1 MWGENTCYSVVLSKK
16 KRLAFHHIRC
26 SIVVSISACHAEN
39 PGSIPGGGVFLTFR
53 LSSFFCGVIGIHK
66 KSFCRILE
74 VTYFGMHFRGNI
86 FWHADIFLL
95 ILHFFCMV
103 KSLRYSLAGQDTRLS
118 PERPGL
124 ESRWRNSLPI
134 APARQL
140 VAAPL
145 WSLSQP
151 IDTALYDEFWQR
163 QGKNNFFKK
172 ICATGRQ

>member
-1 MWGENTCYSVVLSKK
+1 M
-16 KRLAFHHIRC
+16 
-26 SIVVSISACHAEN
+26 VVSGAGHPHLGFRHN
-39 PGSIPGGGVFLTFR
+39 PGPPAAGGQQGARQETQKHRARSYRF
-53 LSSFFCGVIGIHK
+53 SNGKICGCNNCGQIA
-66 KSFCRILE
+66 
-74 VTYFGMHFRGNI
+74 NI
-86 FWHADIFLL
+86 
-95 ILHFFCMV
+95 
-103 KSLRYSLAGQDTRLS
+103 RYSLAGQDTRLS

-163 QGKNNFFKK
+163 QGKNIFLKK
-172 ICATGRQ
+172 NLCNRSPMRLVILS

>member
-1 MWGENTCYSVVLSKK
+1 MWSSIWEQYWCSTGDSSGAALGAILGQYWGSTEAVLGKYSGEVLGD
-16 KRLAFHHIRC
+16 
-26 SIVVSISACHAEN
+26 SIGES
-39 PGSIPGGGVFLTFR
+39 
-53 LSSFFCGVIGIHK
+53 
-66 KSFCRILE
+66 
-74 VTYFGMHFRGNI
+74 
-86 FWHADIFLL
+86 
-95 ILHFFCMV
+95 CMV
-103 KSLRYSLAGQDTRLS
+103 WCFFDIVHSSLFTRIRYSLAGQDTRLS
-118 PERPGL
+118 PERPGF

-163 QGKNNFFKK
+163 QGKNNFKKK

>member
-1 MWGENTCYSVVLSKK
+1 MCSSIGEQYWYSTGDSRGAVLRAILGQYWGSTEAVLGKYSGEVLG
-16 KRLAFHHIRC
+16 
-26 SIVVSISACHAEN
+26 IVLGN
-39 PGSIPGGGVFLTFR
+39 PAWFGVFFTKKVHSSLLT
-53 LSSFFCGVIGIHK
+53 
-66 KSFCRILE
+66 RI
-74 VTYFGMHFRGNI
+74 
-86 FWHADIFLL
+86 
-95 ILHFFCMV
+95 
-103 KSLRYSLAGQDTRLS
+103 RYSLAGQDTRLS

-163 QGKNNFFKK
+163 QGKNNF
-172 ICATGRQ
+172 